1 MCRLPSGVPSFPMAS
16 SVSTQPTAMNRPSA
30 PAAPKKSN
38 AKWYILLGIVLLGAL
53 GAGAYF
59 KSKNTDKATVVTTD
73 KAVTKTITQM
83 VNATG
88 KIQPEVEVKISP
100 EVAGE
105 IVELTVREG
114 AAVKKGQLLVRI
126 KPDTYKYQVE
136 QQEANLVAAKASSVQ
151 ANAQL
156 LKAKDDFKRAEDLF
170 GKKLISDS
178 DHLAA
183 KTQVEVAEAN
193 YENSLAQILRTDG
206 LLSQSRDQLSKTTIA
221 APMDGTV
228 SSLSSEV
235 GERVVGT
242 ATMAGTDVMTIADL
256 DEMEARVDIGEVDVV
271 LIKVG
276 QIARLEMDSF
286 RDKKFAGEVTE
297 IANTARSSGAG
308 TQQEATKFE
317 VRIRVKERELFRPG
331 MSVTA
336 EVETR
341 YRTNVLCVPIQS
353 VTTRLPKGAAPPAT
367 KDAKDTKDH
376 GAKKKDEPAK
386 PIEVIFQ
393 RTGDTVKQV
402 PVKRGISD
410 DSYVEIL
417 EGVTEGMEVVSGG
430 YKAINRELEDGK
442 LVKADNEK
450 KQPGEAEKK

>member
-1 MCRLPSGVPSFPMAS
+1 M
-16 SVSTQPTAMNRPSA
+16 SA
-30 PAAPKKSN
+30 PAAPPKPKRRSGL
-38 AKWYILLGIVLLGAL
+38 KWFFLLLLIG
-53 GAGAYF
+53 GSGGGWWWHQ
-59 KSKNTDKATVVTTD
+59 KN
-73 KAVTKTITQM
+73 KAVFISVQTERVTRRNVTE
-83 VNATG
+83 VVVATG
-88 KIQPEVEVKISP
+88 KIQPVTLVKISP
-100 EVAGE
+100 EVSGE
-105 IVELTVREG
+105 IIDLPVREG
-114 AAVKKGQLLVRI
+114 QRVQKGDLLLKI
-126 KPDTYKYQVE
+126 KPDFYLANTNSADASFKSSQASLTLALANQEKARLEFERNRKLFDGKLLSESQFLEAKTAYDVTQAQVKSARHQTE
-136 QQEANLVAAKASSVQ
+136 VAKAALDRS
-151 ANAQL
+151 L
-156 LKAKDDFKRAEDLF
+156 DD
-170 GKKLISDS
+170 
-178 DHLAA
+178 LA
-183 KTQVEVAEAN
+183 
-193 YENSLAQILRTDG
+193 
-206 LLSQSRDQLSKTTIA
+206 KTTIYSPLA
-221 APMDGTV
+221 GTI
-228 SSLSSEV
+228 SKLNSQR